1 MLHTTFNILKSFHC
15 LQDERMM
22 SQLRTMWASMIWFA
36 CFCLQKYFC
45 FSMQRNTVFS
55 QMFSKFIYFIEQILG
70 TFVHLWMYSSWCQ
83 IWSSNYFT
91 IFYFWQICNVLVMSF
106 AHACYIMH
114 YWKVIWDSTHW
125 IRIFSK
131 KDTDIMIYVCY
142 IHTFYTI
149 RYQNQHYGPIIH

>member
-1 MLHTTFNILKSFHC
+1 MNAWCLSYVLCERLWSDLHAFVCKNTFVFPCRGIRYFLKCSPNLFIL
-15 LQDERMM
+15 L
-22 SQLRTMWASMIWFA
+22 
-36 CFCLQKYFC
+36 
-45 FSMQRNTVFS
+45 
-55 QMFSKFIYFIEQILG
+55 SKILG

-149 RYQNQHYGPIIH
+149 RYNNKHYGRIMH